1 MSTSASGR
9 RFSRRWLI
17 VLGIVL
23 ILGVVQTP
31 WGVSTVVRWALYAGK
46 VDIEFESLHGFWM
59 HSLEVRGLE
68 GSVGGNGIRV
78 DTARVRLSVGR
89 LLTGRLHAKQVE
101 LSSPV
106 LQLGHTSSVSA
117 AEITDETDTG
127 AGILLWIDDLRIK
140 GGSFSLRDELVNV
153 SDIDF
158 WGSVVPDAIQVDTV
172 HGEVLWQDL
181 HMQFF
186 AVTRMQLDRG
196 ILELDTLAL
205 SGSGSNIGAHGQIGQ
220 HTELKVAAE
229 PLSPTILRPLLPNIA
244 EDLVVGAHLTGEA
257 DSLYLALDGETLA
270 GSALKLRGSTRIG
283 VPYVNLDTLQF
294 ENLDLVNFWPDI
306 TGALTGSI
314 NGHVGGASW
323 DSLSGGIEVAFEAGI
338 LANIP
343 IESVQLTGTLEAGD
357 ALVELNSRLAS
368 GSLDL
373 SGEIRPFPA
382 SGQLTGQ
389 FRNINTRALN
399 PAHSSDLNGDINLA
413 WDSTMIARVAL
424 SRGQIG
430 RLDLTGGEVR
440 LLAENERTEVAAA
453 VNADSSWVNLELI
466 RQESGLSGKLDM
478 HELDV
483 PALMNQE
490 EAESSLSLTAELTT
504 NWPPDSIAVQ
514 ADLAPSSWGQVPV
527 VDSYLEMVL
536 QGLDL
541 NVRGQVEFPSGRV
554 LVRGNTDFGVNPPRW
569 ILTQGQ
575 IEGVNLSDLGVD
587 MDTDLNVQ
595 LKLSGNGIR
604 KANGELIV
612 ESSTVHDESVAGG
625 TVSLDMTDGEAV
637 IDGRLQIGS
646 GGLDVLASLQPF
658 ASVPTI
664 DLTGSAFQRIDLGPL
679 LGLDSLETQLTGRI
693 DRGYWGNSGDAAL
706 TLEPSTVNA
715 LALREGHVHA
725 KVLGDT
731 LAMTVSVASD
741 EGYIR
746 LDSLYVEP
754 GPEYVARGEIQNLSL
769 QNLGLLD
776 AQLTGSFDIAAAG
789 STFQAMTVHHAS
801 IEAGGTEIGEV
812 QFDRLNIAGAMRDGK
827 LSLSNFDLSSNAGW
841 LRGEGEVALFGGS
854 SDTLRFSG
862 RIVNATPL
870 AQWTGGEPVS
880 GAQTDTL
887 WGQVMHNM
895 DTLRWAAGVTVE
907 PLTWKILRVLQTSG
921 YAEGTLLDFK
931 PRIGQAEINIE
942 RASVPNLSARHAWLR
957 LDGQQSSLGYQARIG
972 VDELRS
978 LYMEGGIDF
987 SERRGVLEQLDM
999 YLNEDEWHLGVPAE
1013 ILADEGI
1020 RIRYFVLESQEQE
1033 ITLDGIL
1040 NPDGEQRLGLSLYNV
1055 DLAPFTDVFGFPGLG
1070 GLASADLFF
1079 SGPATAPELEGS
1091 LSLIVN
1097 SEGERVGD
1105 VSARIRYGDN
1115 GLNTDAQFTH
1125 VDGST
1130 LTMSG
1135 LLPFDLRLKKQEE
1148 VSFPEASLTL
1158 QADRFN
1164 IGWINPF
1171 LSQEEISNVRG
1182 KLTADIGIAG
1192 SRSAPDMVGEFSLS
1206 DGFAELPQLNIA
1218 PTAFQLEAALAG
1230 NTVDVQR
1237 LTAESGRGTVE
1248 GRGKIILTE
1257 PGQED
1262 LDLAVELEDFRVVNT
1277 SPYAADVTG
1286 SLAFGGTVRRP
1297 VLTGHI
1303 EMANA
1308 VIRPQDVPVDLSD
1321 GMIHFTETDLQML
1334 EQYFNIRASVWD
1346 TTTYSLVDA
1355 LTMDISVGIPGTVRL
1370 HSLQNPE
1377 MNVLLSGSVAL
1388 FKEPYQEQE
1397 LQGTVSIVPELSYL
1411 RQFGRRFDI
1420 RRGRVTFAGPATNPF
1435 FDLQAALDI
1444 PNRSGRE
1451 APVTILLDASGLL
1464 QEPES
1469 LVLEL
1474 RSEPVQLDRADMIS
1488 YMATGRPA
1496 ADAFQLGGGGALQ
1509 SGGDLALRQ
1518 LSSLVAGAAGAGLG
1532 LDVVQIDPEAA
1543 GGVTVTAGK
1552 YVSRKLFASVKW
1564 PITKESTATSTTIES
1579 NKELVIEYALYPWL
1593 LARMSGDAG
1602 ALGLSLL
1609 YQYTW

>member
-31 WGVSTVVRWALYAGK
+31 WGLGTVVRWTLYAGRA
-46 VDIEFESLHGFWM
+46 DIAFESMHGFWM

-78 DTARVRLSVGR
+78 DTARVGLSVGR
-89 LLTGRLHAKQVE
+89 LLTGRLHARYVE
-101 LSSPV
+101 LSTPV
-106 LQLGHTSSVSA
+106 LQLGHTSSMSA
-117 AEITDETDTG
+117 AETTDKTDTG
-127 AGILLWIDDLRIK
+127 AGIWLWIDALRIK
-140 GGSFSLRDELVNV
+140 GGSFSLGDELVNISEV
-153 SDIDF
+153 DLR
-158 WGSVVPDAIQVDTV
+158 GSITPDAIQVDTV
-172 HGEVLWQDL
+172 YGEVSWQDV
-181 HMQFF
+181 HMRFS

-205 SGSGSNIGAHGQIGQ
+205 SGSGSNIGVHGQAGEQI
-220 HTELKVAAE
+220 ELEVAAE
-229 PLSPTILRPLLPNIA
+229 PVSTTILRKLLPNIA
-244 EDLVVGAHLTGEA
+244 EDLVVSAQLTGEA
-257 DSLYLALDGETLA
+257 DSLYLALDGESSA
-270 GSALKLRGSTRIG
+270 GSALKVRGSTRVG
-283 VPYVNLDTLQF
+283 VPHVHLDTLQF
-294 ENLDLVNFWPDI
+294 ERLDPANLWPDI
-306 TGALTGSI
+306 TGELTGSI
-314 NGHVGGASW
+314 YGHAGGASW
-323 DSLSGGIEVAFEAGI
+323 DSLSGGIEVAFGAGV

-343 IESVQLTGTLEAGD
+343 IESVELTGKLEAGN
-357 ALVELNSRLAS
+357 ALVEMNSRLAS

-373 SGEIRPFPA
+373 FGEIRPFPA
-382 SGQLTGQ
+382 YGHLTGQ

-399 PAHSSDLNGDINLA
+399 PTHSSDLNGDLNLA
-413 WDSTMIARVAL
+413 WDSTMEARVAL

-430 RLDLTGGEVR
+430 RLDVTGGELR
-440 LLAENERTEVAAA
+440 LLAENENTELAAA
-453 VNADSSWVNLELI
+453 VNADSSWVKLELS
-466 RQESGLSGKLDM
+466 RQESGLAGKLNM

-490 EAESSLSLTAELTT
+490 DAESSLSLVAELTT

-514 ADLAPSSWGQVPV
+514 VDLAPSSWGQVPIV
-527 VDSYLEMVL
+527 GSNLEMVL

-541 NVRGQVEFPSGRV
+541 GVRGQVEFPSGSVRV
-554 LVRGNTDFGVNPPRW
+554 QGNTDFGINPPRW
-569 ILTQGQ
+569 LLTQGQ
-575 IEGVNLSDLGVD
+575 IEGVNLSDLGID
-587 MDTDLNVQ
+587 LHTDLNAQ
-595 LKLSGNGIR
+595 LRLSGSGTRNVD
-604 KANGELIV
+604 GELIV
-612 ESSTVHDESVAGG
+612 ESSIVNNESVAGG

-637 IDGRLQIGS
+637 MGGRLQIGS
-646 GGLDVLASLQPF
+646 GGLDVLANMQPF
-658 ASVPTI
+658 ASVPTV
-664 DLTGSAFQRIDLGPL
+664 DLSGSTFERINLGPL
-679 LGLDSLETQLTGRI
+679 LGLDSLETQLTGRV
-693 DRGYWGNSGDAAL
+693 DRAYWGSSGDVVLA
-706 TLEPSTVNA
+706 LEPSA
-715 LALREGHVHA
+715 LNELAVHDGQVHA
-725 KVLGDT
+725 KALGDT
-731 LAMTVSVASD
+731 LAMTVSVSTD
-741 EGYIR
+741 DGYIQ

-754 GPEYVARGEIQNLSL
+754 GSEFAARGEIQNLSL
-769 QNLGLLD
+769 QDLGFLD
-776 AQLTGSFDIAAAG
+776 AQLTGSFDLAAAG
-789 STFQAMTVHHAS
+789 STFRAMTIHHAS
-801 IEAGGTEIGEV
+801 IAAGGTEIGEV

-827 LSLSNFDLSSNAGW
+827 VSLSNFDLSSNAGW

-854 SDTLRFSG
+854 SDTLRFNG
-862 RIVNATPL
+862 GIVNAAPL
-870 AQWTGGEPVS
+870 ADWTGDEPVS

-887 WGQVMHNM
+887 WGQLTHHM

-907 PLTWKILRVLQTSG
+907 PMTWKTVRVLQTSG

-931 PRIGQAEINIE
+931 PRIGQAEISIE
-942 RASVPNLSARHAWLR
+942 RASIPNLSARHAWLR
-957 LDGQQSSLGYQARIG
+957 LDGQQSNLGYQARIG
-972 VDELRS
+972 VDERRS
-978 LYMEGGIDF
+978 LYMEGAVDF
-987 SERRGVLEQLDM
+987 SERRGVLERLDM
-999 YLNEDEWHLGVPAE
+999 YLNEEEWHLGVPAE

-1020 RIRYFVLESQEQE
+1020 RIRYFVLESQDQE

-1040 NPDGEQRLGLSLYNV
+1040 NPDGVQRLGLSLYNV
-1055 DLAPFTDVFGFPGLG
+1055 DLAPFTDVFGLPGLG

-1105 VSARIRYGDN
+1105 VSARIRYGDI

-1130 LTMSG
+1130 LSMSG

-1148 VSFPEASLTL
+1148 VAYPGASLTL
-1158 QADRFN
+1158 KADRFN

-1182 KLTADIGIAG
+1182 KLTADVGISG

-1206 DGFAELPQLNIA
+1206 DGYAELPQLKIA
-1218 PTAFQLEAALAG
+1218 PAAFQLEAALVG

-1248 GRGKIILTE
+1248 GHGQVILTE

-1262 LDLAVELEDFRVVNT
+1262 LELTVELEDFRVVNT

-1286 SLAFGGTVRRP
+1286 SLEFGGTVRRP

-1321 GMIHFTETDLQML
+1321 GMIHFTETDLRML

-1388 FKEPYQEQE
+1388 YKAPYQEQE
-1397 LQGTVSIVPELSYL
+1397 LLGTVSIVPELSYL

-1444 PNRSGRE
+1444 PNRSGRD
-1451 APVTILLDASGLL
+1451 APVTILLDAAGRL

-1469 LVLEL
+1469 MALEL

-1593 LARMSGDAG
+1593 LARMRGDAG